1 MSEEEILRQAKI
13 DVSNFVD
20 EALEELYS
28 LSYKYHYEFSW
39 VCEEFKKQLNKRV
52 TDNA

>member
-1 MSEEEILRQAKI
+1 MTEEEILQQAKI

-39 VCEEFKKQLNKRV
+39 VCAEFKKQLNERV
-52 TDNA
+52 KDNA